1 MTNNKLIKSA
11 LTLALIAGSSTVL
24 TGCGAT
30 DYLVQQNKA
39 EVMGGMVDKA
49 RLAAKSNFIEQPPV
63 NLAASLPV
71 KFKPSWVDSFTVS
84 INVKKAPLEVV
95 MDQISESTGLTFVW
109 GNKTKLDQQITL
121 NKKGASLSE
130 VFHAI
135 EAKTG
140 YEIDTSEREAIS
152 INAEITKSFPL
163 MKFAGTNSFLI
174 GKKTGSDLTGGSG
187 GETGGMFSSDSD
199 QFSNIEANKVDPTK
213 DIVKTIKNIG
223 GDSLVTLNEA
233 TGSITVT
240 GKPASVKRIG
250 KYISQINKE
259 MGQMVRVD
267 AKIVVFTSRNANSF
281 NVDLDLV
288 KKATDGVLNFSSGG
302 SSAAVSGLTNLAKFS
317 ATSTNGSM
325 AGTSLFIEALRQQG
339 VVSVSTEP
347 SLTALNNQVGEINS
361 VHKEA
366 YAASVGV
373 GAIGDSNVSDG
384 VISSIEQK
392 VIVTGFSMRSLVKVV
407 EDEIMLQFSGTVS
420 EQGQFKT
427 FKYQGAELTSPQM
440 DENSFNQSASLLD
453 GQTLILTGYNQ
464 ESAKASSDES
474 FHNPYLGGNGGKDQ
488 YTQTMVLLTAHLI

>member
-1 MTNNKLIKSA
+1 MTNNKFLKSA
-11 LTLALIAGSSTVL
+11 LSLALVGATSIAV
-24 TGCGAT
+24 TGCGST

-39 EVMGGMVDKA
+39 EKIGNMVEKA
-49 RLAAKSNFIEQPPV
+49 REAANSNYIDHPPV
-63 NLAASLPV
+63 DLTASLPV
-71 KFKPSWVDSFTVS
+71 KFKPSWVDAFTVS

-109 GNKTKLDQQITL
+109 GGKAKLDLPITL

-140 YEIDTSEREAIS
+140 YQIDTSEREAIG

-163 MKFAGTNSFLI
+163 MKFAGANSFLI
-174 GKKTGSDLTGGSG
+174 GKKSG
-187 GETGGMFSSDSD
+187 GDMGGGDDVGGMFSSDSD
-199 QFSNIEANKVDPTK
+199 QFSNIEANKIDAAK

-223 GDSLVTLNEA
+223 GDAFVSLNEA
-233 TGSITVT
+233 TGSVTVT
-240 GKPASVKRIG
+240 GKPANVKRIG
-250 KYISQINKE
+250 NYIAEINKQ

-302 SSAAVSGLTNLAKFS
+302 SSSAVSGLTNLAKFS
-317 ATSTNGSM
+317 AVSTNGSM

-366 YAASVGV
+366 YAASVGI
-373 GAIGDSNVSDG
+373 GSIGDSNISNG
-384 VISSIEQK
+384 AISSVEQK

-407 EDEIMLQFSGTVS
+407 NDEIMLQFSGTVS
-420 EQGQFKT
+420 EQGDSKT
-427 FKYQGAELTSPQM
+427 FKYEGAELVSPQM
-440 DENSFNQSASLLD
+440 DENSFNQSATLLD

-464 ESAKASSDES
+464 ESAKAASDES